1 MTPIGTSKCSVWPY
15 TMYPFLDLT
24 KKKSETYRT
33 CYLHFRVLYFLV
45 IIHFLCIRRQGLFV
59 FLSSSVG
66 CHYNKNH
73 EGSLISINLRDCIE
87 TWWNVC
93 SYFPN
98 ILIMFIEFRRGC
110 RVRARWAATVDS
122 AADRQIVNADRNDI
136 VFVMFHK
143 KPHSTK
149 HFLHRVS
156 KFFFSNGIDDWV
168 TKWADKEKAV
178 W

>member
-1 MTPIGTSKCSVWPY
+1 
-15 TMYPFLDLT
+15 MYPYLDLT
-24 KKKSETYRT
+24 KKKIRDIS
-33 CYLHFRVLYFLV
+33 HFLFTLSRVLFSGHCTFSVYKTTRIFR
-45 IIHFLCIRRQGLFV
+45 FSFV
-59 FLSSSVG
+59 SVG

-87 TWWNVC
+87 TWSKVC
-93 SYFPN
+93 RCFPN
-98 ILIMFIEFRRGC
+98 ILIMFIALKSCGEFRRGC
-110 RVRARWAATVDS
+110 RVRARWVETLDS

-156 KFFFSNGIDDWV
+156 KFLFSNGIDDWV